1 MKVNSSHGGKK
12 MWCIKEMTPKFVTK
26 MEDVLNL
33 YERPLNPKEPVVCLD
48 ERPVCLHKEI
58 RSPLEPQRAGEVLKR
73 DYEYERAG
81 TANVFCGVEPKT
93 GRKFTKATPNRK
105 GPELAQMVKAIVRA
119 YPEAEKIHLV
129 WDNLNTHKEKPLVE
143 FFGTEEGHQIWKK
156 VEVHY
161 TPEHGSWLNQAE
173 MAISMYSKQC
183 LGKRRLGT
191 IEELRSETMAWD
203 RFSNQNPT
211 PVCWKFTTSK
221 ARAKFKYDPA
231 NKFWKSED

>member
-1 MKVNSSHGGKK
+1 
-12 MWCIKEMTPKFVTK
+12 
-26 MEDVLNL
+26 
-33 YERPLNPKEPVVCLD
+33 
-48 ERPVCLHKEI
+48 
-58 RSPLEPQRAGEVLKR
+58 
-73 DYEYERAG
+73 
-81 TANVFCGVEPKT
+81 
-93 GRKFTKATPNRK
+93 
-105 GPELAQMVKAIVRA
+105 
-119 YPEAEKIHLV
+119 
-129 WDNLNTHKEKPLVE
+129 VE
-143 FFGTEEGHQIWKK
+143 FFGAEEGHQIWKK